1 MTGSVTPWQV
11 RPDGL
16 DLRVRATP
24 RGGRDGIDGI
34 EIRAD
39 GLAVLKVRV
48 RAPPEDGAAN
58 AAIRAVLRRALGC
71 PAAAVQLTGG
81 GAARV
86 KTFRIAG
93 DGPDLARRL
102 AAATGG

>member
-1 MTGSVTPWQV
+1 VSAPALPWQV

-39 GLAVLKVRV
+39 GLAVLKVWV
-48 RAPPEDGAAN
+48 RAAPEDGAAN
-58 AAIRAVLRRALGC
+58 AAIRAVLRQALGC
-71 PAAAVQLTGG
+71 PAAAVQLAA
-81 GAARV
+81 GATARI
-86 KTFRIAG
+86 KTFRVAG

-102 AAATGG
+102 AAAAGG